1 MKVDQ
6 YESILEEQNALL
18 CEAKRV
24 FEIDEC
30 DGEMIM
36 QIKSEVW
43 GGEFIDLRND
53 EAVPDKS
60 ILRMV
65 AKVCNVIKVI
75 ILLAILSYVAISC
88 LGHSILAYSDVDGYH
103 FSQKKVF
110 RHACIQAGG
119 PAIKCNL
126 ECP

>member
-6 YESILEEQNALL
+6 YESILEEQNALF

-24 FEIDEC
+24 LEIDEC

-43 GGEFIDLRND
+43 DGEFIDLRND

-60 ILRMV
+60 IL
-65 AKVCNVIKVI
+65 
-75 ILLAILSYVAISC
+75 
-88 LGHSILAYSDVDGYH
+88 
-103 FSQKKVF
+103 
-110 RHACIQAGG
+110 
-119 PAIKCNL
+119 
-126 ECP
+126 